1 MGKVLL
7 SSLRDS
13 WPSVF
18 QTLVHRTWARLP
30 AVGYAEG
37 PSGPRRWS
45 KRAPA
50 YSRTEPA
57 DKRRVNPTRKLFKG
71 VGWQA
76 SLPAKSGLAWLALVS
91 ALLLSASAARTTN
104 FIGVGFQPTNRH
116 AWILIH
122 QDDGSGS

>member
-1 MGKVLL
+1 SYRSWDKAKKPSASVNNP
-7 SSLRDS
+7 SSPISSKKPDDDIVRS
-13 WPSVF
+13 
-18 QTLVHRTWARLP
+18 R
-30 AVGYAEG
+30 
-37 PSGPRRWS
+37 S